1 MSRSSPTHPQAW
13 RQLQLRKW
21 LLAGKRFNAT
31 DAAREFEVSRRT
43 IMQDLEHMRAF
54 GHAIEYN
61 AQSGSYEMT
70 ESSGELPLAQIR
82 RSELAAIELAQN
94 VLEQFGAVPV
104 AKAIERVASRVR
116 ELMPDLINTDLGSF
130 SPSLSILR
138 GPAPDDPL
146 PWLEDF
152 SRYIDES
159 RTVSIRYYTMYR
171 DRESERLVNPY
182 RLVSRDGRG
191 YLIAWCHK
199 REDVLIFRMDRI
211 RAVEPTHA
219 FFDIADGFHLEQ
231 FLGSMF
237 GMFRDREPFT
247 VKVRFSPWVA
257 RWIKEDRWHASQVMT
272 DLPDGSLQVDL
283 EVMGEVDVRRWIL
296 SFGGDA
302 EVLEPE
308 FLRRAVSYEVD
319 KLAAT
324 YHPNR
329 YAHA

>member
-21 LLAGKRFNAT
+21 LLAGRRFNASE
-31 DAAREFEVSRRT
+31 AAHELEVSRRT

-54 GHAIEYN
+54 GHAIDYN
-61 AQSGSYEMT
+61 VQTGSYELT
-70 ESSGELPLAQIR
+70 EASGELPVAQIR

-94 VLEQFGAVPV
+94 VLEQFGAAPM
-104 AKAIERVASRVR
+104 AEAIERLAHRVR
-116 ELMPDLINTDLGSF
+116 ELMPDLLDTDLGSF

-138 GPAPDDPL
+138 GPAPEEPL
-146 PWLEDF
+146 PWLEAF
-152 SRYIDES
+152 STYINET
-159 RTVSIRYYTMYR
+159 RTVRMRYYTMYR
-171 DRESERLVNPY
+171 DRESERLVDPY

-211 RAVEPTHA
+211 RSAEPTDA
-219 FFDIADGFHLEQ
+219 FFDVPGDFDLEN

-302 EVLEPE
+302 EVLEPD
-308 FLRRAVSYEVD
+308 FLRRAVAYEVD